1 MARTMEQVSFAL
13 LMLRASSA
21 DKFVVEIWVVD
32 LEEAQLTREVI
43 K

>member
-1 MARTMEQVSFAL
+1 MEQVSAVL
-13 LMLRASSA
+13 LVMRASSA
-21 DKFVVEIWVVD
+21 DNLVVEIWVVD

>member
-1 MARTMEQVSFAL
+1 MGRTMEQVSAAL
-13 LMLRASSA
+13 LVLRASSA
-21 DKFVVEIWVVD
+21 DKLVVEIWVVD